1 MKIDIYD
8 ADEDSRYRA
17 YVYRIGPRSDFM
29 EIRAWMD
36 QHIGRQN
43 YILESMGIGFVNVA
57 DATLFMLR
65 WS

>member
-8 ADEDSRYRA
+8 VDEDSRYQA
-17 YVYRIGPRSDFM
+17 YVYCIGSRLNFM

-36 QHIGRQN
+36 QHIGRNN
-43 YILESMGIGFVNVA
+43 YVLESMGIGFANVS
-57 DATLFMLR
+57 DATWFMLR